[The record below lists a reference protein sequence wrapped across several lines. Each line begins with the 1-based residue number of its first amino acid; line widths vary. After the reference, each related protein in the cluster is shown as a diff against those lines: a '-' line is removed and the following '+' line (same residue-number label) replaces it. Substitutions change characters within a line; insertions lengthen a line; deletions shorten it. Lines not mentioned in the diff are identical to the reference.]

1 VTDEDRKIAKALR
14 DRGARIHG
22 ISILHRGNAY
32 MEEICDYVSE
42 VMDLAGPNDAS
53 DQLAQNIT

>member
-1 VTDEDRKIAKALR
+1 
-14 DRGARIHG
+14 
-22 ISILHRGNAY
+22 